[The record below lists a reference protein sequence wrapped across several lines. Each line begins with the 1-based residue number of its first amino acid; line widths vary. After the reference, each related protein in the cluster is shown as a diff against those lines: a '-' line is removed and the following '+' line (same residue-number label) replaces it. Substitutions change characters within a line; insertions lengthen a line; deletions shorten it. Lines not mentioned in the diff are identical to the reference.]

1 MKKLLVALALTFG
14 IALSCSAAVPSVE
27 ADCTESFS
35 HVGSGGKLVV
45 NGSSWTTPF
54 MAPNENNLVFVFVS
68 LATGNT
74 APTPTLTGESVTWTR
89 LDTWYKKDQAP
100 RNLSVFYAIGA
111 QPGTLTIGGFGP
123 TGKTHLTW
131 SVAQGG
137 DTIVQ
142 YAVNTQGGLETSHSV
157 TLGDA
162 PEGAVVAGF
171 LVGQQGTVD
180 DGPPY
185 VDLGQGHTSFFTTF
199 TEWDVDGPGDY
210 QTATAYWAQPGHA
223 IGVAYEVTCSE
234 E

>member
-35 HVGSGGKLVV
+35 HLGSGGKLVT
-45 NGSSWTTPF
+45 NATSWTTNF
-54 MAPNENNLVFVFVS
+54 MAPNEDNLVFVYIS
-68 LATGNT
+68 LATSTT
-74 APTPTLTGESVTWTR
+74 APTPTLTGEGVTWT
-89 LDTWYKKDQAP
+89 LLGSFYKSPGAP
-100 RNLSVFYAIGA
+100 RNLSVYYAIGA
-111 QPGTLTIGGFGP
+111 QPGTLTISGLVP
-123 TGKTHLTW
+123 PKTHLTW

-137 DTIVQ
+137 NSIVQ
-142 YAVNTQGGLETSHSV
+142 TATDVTGALETSHSV
-157 TLGDA
+157 TLAAA

-199 TEWDVDGPGDY
+199 SEWDVDGPGDY
-210 QTATAYWAQPGHA
+210 QTATAYWTQPGHSIGTA
-223 IGVAYEVTCSE
+223 IEVVCT
-234 E
+234 